1 MFRCRVI
8 WAASVCCTLALVCS
22 AAVAQEKG
30 DRLIGL
36 KASITYLAGDSAYI
50 NAGQDEGVRVGDKIE
65 VVRGDVIVAVL
76 AVTDVSSHKS
86 ACKVET
92 PNVELKVGDTVRFIA
107 HGAVDMTGRTGPGQ
121 LSTPGP
127 EQPAVA
133 ETPKQEPKPEK
144 PKKPFDK
151 RMREMGM
158 SGRVGVRYLAVRD
171 RTGFGS
177 DVSQP
182 GLDLR
187 FDARGLAGTP
197 LELSADVRSRR
208 TYRTLP
214 DGPDRND
221 SLTRI
226 YRLSAGW
233 HPKDSDWRVTVG
245 RQITPSLSAI
255 SIYDGASAE
264 YSTPRWRVGA
274 IAGSQPDRIDQGYST
289 EVREYGAYYELR
301 QKKDA
306 KLDWELTTG
315 LIGSYQKG
323 EINREFVYIQGMIRS
338 KKLMTYLTQ
347 EVDINR
353 GWKADAGESAFAP
366 TSSFLMARY
375 QFTET
380 FELNGGYDD
389 RRNVRLYTDFVT
401 PETVFDERQRRGVWL
416 GARWRFAKHFRVGG
430 ELRSDT
436 ADGVSTNSNRYT
448 VTFGADNLT
457 KYNIDARSRSTRY
470 TNERTEGWLHSVSA
484 GLDLGERVHFELT
497 GGTQNETSLL
507 TVAPDRT
514 INWLGIDVD
523 VTLGRRWLLLFS
535 GQRTDGDDDSNDQI
549 ELGVSWRF

>member
-1 MFRCRVI
+1 MLRRCLT
-8 WAASVCCTLALVCS
+8 WSTALGCALTLLCASARS
-22 AAVAQEKG
+22 EEKS
-30 DRLIGL
+30 DRLLGL

-50 NAGQDEGVRVGDKIE
+50 DAGQDEGVRTGDKIE

-86 ACKVET
+86 ACRVET

-107 HGAVDMTGRTGPGQ
+107 HGTVDMTGRSGPGQ

-127 EQPAVA
+127 EQPATD
-133 ETPKQEPKPEK
+133 TPKTPAPEK
-144 PKKPFDK
+144 PKKPLDK
-151 RMREMGM
+151 RLREMGM

-182 GLDLR
+182 ALDLR

-208 TYRTLP
+208 TYRTVP

-233 HPKDSDWRVTVG
+233 HPKDSDWRVTAG

-255 SIYDGASAE
+255 SIYDGISAE

-274 IAGSQPDRIDQGYST
+274 IAGSQPDQIDQGFST

-323 EINREFVYIQGMIRS
+323 EINREFLYVQGMIRN

-366 TSSFLMARY
+366 TSTFLMARY
-375 QFTET
+375 QFTDR
-380 FELNGGYDD
+380 FELNAGYDD
-389 RRNVRLYTDFVT
+389 RRNVRLYLDLVT
-401 PETVFDERQRRGVWL
+401 PETDFDERQRRGVWL

-430 ELRSDT
+430 ELRTDT
-436 ADGVSTNSNRYT
+436 ASDISTSSNRYT
-448 VTFGADNLT
+448 VTFGADTLS
-457 KYNIDARSRSTRY
+457 KYNIDARTRSTRY
-470 TNERTEGWLHSVSA
+470 TNERTEGWLHSISA
-484 GLDLGERVHFELT
+484 GMDLGQRTHFEVT

-507 TVAPDRT
+507 TLGTDRT
-514 INWLGIDVD
+514 VNWLGLDVD

-535 GQRTDGDDDSNDQI
+535 GQRTDGDDDSNDQL